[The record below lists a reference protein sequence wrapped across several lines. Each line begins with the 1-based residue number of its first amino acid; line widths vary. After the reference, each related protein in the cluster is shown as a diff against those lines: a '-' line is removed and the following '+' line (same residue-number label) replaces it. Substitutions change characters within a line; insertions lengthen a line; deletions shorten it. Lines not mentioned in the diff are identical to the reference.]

1 MEMKIYFGDKPVYLC
16 DALSAH
22 LQELLHHPD
31 TVFVD
36 EMTSPAIN
44 ALLHEIKK
52 ESFHAGVLLHGDFE
66 KLRKAFFKHFIL
78 VQAGGGAVLN
88 EKKQVLLIFRLGK
101 WDLPKGK
108 LDKGEDL
115 AACALREVEE
125 ETGLSN
131 VTLDKAMG
139 CTYHT
144 YDQFGKHILKETHW
158 YRMNASSSMP
168 LVPQTEEGI
177 ERLEWGGKKNLPL
190 YLSNTYP
197 SIADM
202 LEKVWDG

>member
-1 MEMKIYFGDKPVYLC
+1 MEIKIYFGDKPVYLC
-16 DALSAH
+16 DALDTH

-36 EMTSPAIN
+36 ELTTPAIN

-52 ESFHAGVLLHGDFE
+52 ESFHAGVLLHPDLSA
-66 KLRKAFFKHFIL
+66 LRKSFFKHFTL
-78 VQAGGGAVLN
+78 LQAAGGLVLN
-88 EKKQVLLIFRLGK
+88 EKDAFLMIYRLGK

-108 LDKGEDL
+108 LEDGEDL
-115 AACALREVEE
+115 ATCAVREVEE
-125 ETGLSN
+125 ETGLQQIE
-131 VTLDKAMG
+131 LLHKIG

-158 YRMNASSSMP
+158 YQMRTHSQQS

-177 ERLEWGGKKNLPL
+177 EKLEWGNRGALPD
-190 YLSNTYP
+190 YLANTYA
-197 SIADM
+197 SIADVLGM
-202 LEKVWDG
+202 ALG